1 MRFSWSCG
9 LPHRF
14 LDTDIRLVSII
25 LELHGS
31 AYRSFYAWTIR
42 LNLSMLACVRPL
54 LTQLLN
60 TVDLRTETTQVHL
73 PPLGYP
79 GRKSPN
85 RLFQRLVKAKAS

>member
-1 MRFSWSCG
+1 
-9 LPHRF
+9 
-14 LDTDIRLVSII
+14 
-25 LELHGS
+25 
-31 AYRSFYAWTIR
+31 
-42 LNLSMLACVRPL
+42 MLACVRPL